1 MCKLGRELR
10 GAREAWTVGL
20 NIGPACTHSPQ
31 EERRHRERQKKVV
44 SSREVWGMGGSCS
57 RVSAARAETPQL
69 DSAPQGQSAVQ
80 PSADGEAA
88 VAEAR
93 EAAAREAEAQKWAA
107 KDTEALPTEEAPQA
121 VAEDE
126 RASAVAGA
134 LPTVPQMAVEDDCAK
149 VITTLR
155 TELELLKKDKEQNKD
170 RIQVMT
176 RER

>member
-1 MCKLGRELR
+1 
-10 GAREAWTVGL
+10 
-20 NIGPACTHSPQ
+20 
-31 EERRHRERQKKVV
+31 
-44 SSREVWGMGGSCS
+44 MGGSCS
-57 RVSAARAETPQL
+57 CVSAARAETPQL

-121 VAEDE
+121 GAEDE

-134 LPTVPQMAVEDDCAK
+134 LPTVPQMPVEDDSSQGDAAAAAAMS
-149 VITTLR
+149 R
-155 TELELLKKDKEQNKD
+155 TPEQEREHEAGLMRLGLN
-170 RIQVMT
+170 T
-176 RER
+176 REVGHCSAGSASFRCAALVADRKKS